1 LKVGFILKTFSLQF
15 LEGFLEFWELIA
27 KVRKFLLQAWFRELP
42 QGVLDVL
49 TPEQVLECHT
59 EDETVALVKLLPPT
73 QAALLDWAIN
83 LMADVVQEEAVNKMN
98 ARNIAMVFAP
108 NMTQVTA
115 SLLNS
120 RCTAISCKSIL
131 QRENCCYNEW
141 SHPLT
146 LCELFLA
153 QMADPLT
160 ALMHAVQVMNLLKTL
175 ILRTL
180 KDRQEAVLEQQQGA
194 TGPETSE
201 GDEPD
206 SDCNNVLLNGHERH
220 SSGMQEDM
228 KVDYDQ
234 YSHRI
239 VIPTKRSTKVK
250 AKNGR
255 LVNTIDQHN
264 QRVEAW

>member
-1 LKVGFILKTFSLQF
+1 M
-15 LEGFLEFWELIA
+15 FWELTA
-27 KVRKFLLQAWFRELP
+27 KVLKFLLQAWFRELP

-115 SLLNS
+115 CLHNS
-120 RCTAISCKSIL
+120 SCTAISYKSIL
-131 QRENCCYNEW
+131 QSEQVVATMNGAIH
-141 SHPLT
+141 SH
-146 LCELFLA
+146 CVIYFA

-220 SSGMQEDM
+220 SSGMEEDM